1 MEYLFISIKNNS
13 SIKDI
18 KIFINKND
26 AIQESINNPSNRVE
40 IFNKLNN
47 LYIPTYNY
55 IRNGEY
61 VNTTNLE

>member
-1 MEYLFISIKNNS
+1 MEYLFISMKNNS

-18 KIFINKND
+18 KILIDKND

-47 LYIPTYNY
+47 LYVPTYTY

-61 VNTTNLE
+61 INTTNIE

>member
-40 IFNKLNN
+40 IFTKLNN

-55 IRNGEY
+55 IRNGKY